1 MGVKVRYVFSE
12 AWSVARSGARQ
23 TAMAVLLTALALYV
37 PGLLALLAKNLGR
50 LASGPE
56 EPTAAVITA
65 DPAADLYALANRFAA
80 DRRVGKVR
88 IVRGAAALERF
99 RRAYPSLGA
108 ALAELEE
115 APFPPTLEVVLRP
128 GAPLGAA
135 EQIARAARTWPG
147 VEMAESEE
155 EFGRRF
161 RDGLRLLRAAG
172 LFLGV
177 VLTVAAVLSV
187 ASGIRLALDL
197 HREEIEIMRLM
208 GATESAIRAP
218 FWLHAAFVGFAGG
231 TGALMLLYATYR
243 LAISLLARDP
253 HPILSLFW
261 VSFLDPPAAILLP
274 AVGMAAGFVGS
285 LLSLGGR
292 PKN

>member
-1 MGVKVRYVFSE
+1 MGLRARYVFSE
-12 AWSVARSGARQ
+12 AWSIARSGARQ

-50 LASGPE
+50 LAS
-56 EPTAAVITA
+56 EPQEVTAAVITA
-65 DPAADLYALANRFAA
+65 GPSADLRALADRLGA

-88 IVRGAAALERF
+88 IVRSAEALERF
-99 RRAYPSLGA
+99 RRAYPALGA
-108 ALAELEE
+108 ALADLKEV
-115 APFPPTLEVVLRP
+115 PFPPALEVVLRP
-128 GAPLGAA
+128 GASPGAA
-135 EQIARAARTWPG
+135 AEIARAARAWPG

-161 RDGLRLLRAAG
+161 RDALRLLRAAG
-172 LFLGV
+172 LFLGA

-187 ASGIRLALDL
+187 ASGVRLALDL

-208 GATESAIRAP
+208 GATEGAIRAP

-231 TGALMLLYATYR
+231 TVALALLYATYR
-243 LAISLLARDP
+243 LAAFLLSRDP

-261 VSFLDPPAAILLP
+261 AGFLDPPAALLLP
-274 AVGMAAGFVGS
+274 AVGTAAGFVGS